1 MDCMGFFL
9 NQHWKQLTKYQT
21 NTTVSTA
28 THEGTVRVSR
38 KGTYRYYQKRSMTYA
53 KFRDVTRSP
62 LLAKSL
68 NSSIKY

>member
-1 MDCMGFFL
+1 MVDCMGFFL

-38 KGTYRYYQKRSMTYA
+38 IGTYRYYLK
-53 KFRDVTRSP
+53 KVNE
-62 LLAKSL
+62 LC
-68 NSSIKY
+68 